1 MTKLASS
8 VRFALCCAALSGGVA
23 QAQDLSGFTISPML
37 GAYVYDRE
45 LDLEDSVSASGA
57 IGYRFNSPLGIE
69 LVYMFAS
76 TDHKT
81 EVLDLDQE
89 QVRLD
94 VLYHLNRSGPVEPY
108 LVAGVGMQLLT
119 PDGWEDSDNT
129 VATLGFGVNYF
140 LNDNLSVRSDFR
152 IFNDLDYESTDYG
165 VGLGLRYIFGAKRT
179 APAVEEPKVT
189 KAADSDKDGVP
200 DNVDRCPGTAR
211 GTPVDANGCKVVLD
225 EDGDGV
231 ADEQDA
237 CPDTSPGAAVDAQG
251 CYEVITETREV
262 TMRVEFANNSADVS
276 PNSISE
282 IKKAADFMTRYPL
295 TKAVIEGHSDD
306 RGAEDYN
313 QKLSE
318 KRAASVADVLV
329 REFGINRSRLTSV
342 GYGESRPLV
351 ENNSEENRATNRRVT
366 AKVSAEVKSIQ
377 K

>member
-8 VRFALCCAALSGGVA
+8 IRLALVCTAFAGSAAS
-23 QAQDLSGFTISPML
+23 AQDPSGFTISPML
-37 GAYVYDRE
+37 GLYVFDRE
-45 LDLEDSVSASGA
+45 LELDDSVSASGA
-57 IGYRFNSPLGIE
+57 VGYRFDSPLGLE
-69 LVYMFAS
+69 LVYMFTS
-76 TDHKT
+76 TDHKVN
-81 EVLDLDQE
+81 VLDLDQE

-94 VLYHLNRSGPVEPY
+94 VLYHLGRSGPVEPY

-152 IFNDLDYESTDYG
+152 IFNDLDYEYTDYG
-165 VGLGLRYIFGAKRT
+165 VGLGLRYVFGSKRS
-179 APAVEEPKVT
+179 APAVEEPQVT
-189 KAADSDKDGVP
+189 KAPDADKDGVA
-200 DNVDRCPGTAR
+200 DDIDRCPGTPR
-211 GTPVDANGCKVVLD
+211 RTSVDANGCKIILD

-237 CPDTSPGAAVDAQG
+237 CPDTSPGASVDAQG

-262 TMRVEFANNSADVS
+262 TMRVEFANNSAEVS
-276 PNSISE
+276 PGSISE
-282 IKKAADFMTRYPL
+282 IKKAADFMTKYAL

-306 RGAEDYN
+306 RGAADYN

-318 KRAASVADVLV
+318 KRAASVVEVLV
-329 REFGINRSRLTSV
+329 SQFGIARSRLTSV
-342 GYGESRPLV
+342 GYGESQPLV
-351 ENNSEENRATNRRVT
+351 ANDSEENRATNRRVT